1 MPVVTSVDDAIA
13 TLRIENG
20 RMNAV
25 DPALITDLRAAL
37 EQASPCRAVVLTG
50 QPGIFTAGLD
60 VKALARMTA
69 QQRLDFF
76 VDFGRLILELWVLPV
91 PVVCAATGHAI
102 AAGTLLALASD
113 HVVAARGDYRW
124 GMTETRI
131 GLELSDY
138 AIMLVRR
145 RVGSQ
150 HADKLLLEGFS
161 VDPDAAVR
169 LGIVDESADPDA
181 VVARATCVVGEL
193 AALPPDA
200 YARNKARLRSAAARS
215 ALADLPADI
224 ARLISSDPADGA
236 SDG

>member
-1 MPVVTSVDDAIA
+1 VPVVTSVDDAIA

-20 RMNAV
+20 TMNTV
-25 DPALITDLRAAL
+25 DPALIADLRAAL
-37 EQASPCRAVVLTG
+37 ERASSCRAVVLTG
-50 QPGIFTAGLD
+50 RPGIFTAGLD
-60 VKALARMTA
+60 VKALAGMTA
-69 QQRLDFF
+69 QQRLEFF
-76 VDFGRLILELWVLPV
+76 VDFGRLVLELWVLPV

-113 HVVAARGDYRW
+113 HVVAARGEFRW

-138 AIMLVRR
+138 AIMLVRQ

-150 HADKLLLEGFS
+150 HADKLLLEGLS
-161 VDPDAAVR
+161 VDPDSAVR
-169 LGIVDESADPDA
+169 LGIVDECADPDEVLTRA
-181 VVARATCVVGEL
+181 RRVALEL
-193 AALPPDA
+193 AALPLEA
-200 YARNKARLRSAAARS
+200 YARNKARLRAAAAGS

-224 ARLISSDPADGA
+224 ARLVSSDPARGA

>member
-1 MPVVTSVDDAIA
+1 VTSVEDAIA

-20 RMNAV
+20 RMNAI
-25 DPALITDLRAAL
+25 DPALIADLRDAL

-60 VKALARMTA
+60 VKALAGMTA
-69 QQRLDFF
+69 QQRVDFF
-76 VDFGRLILELWVLPV
+76 VDFGRLVLDLWVRPA

-113 HVVAARGDYRW
+113 HVVAARGDFRW

-169 LGIVDESADPDA
+169 LCIVDESVEPGD
-181 VVARATCVVGEL
+181 VLARATRVALEL
-193 AALPPDA
+193 AALPADA
-200 YARNKARLRSAAARS
+200 FARNKARLRAAAACS

-224 ARLISSDPADGA
+224 ARLVSSDPPGGA